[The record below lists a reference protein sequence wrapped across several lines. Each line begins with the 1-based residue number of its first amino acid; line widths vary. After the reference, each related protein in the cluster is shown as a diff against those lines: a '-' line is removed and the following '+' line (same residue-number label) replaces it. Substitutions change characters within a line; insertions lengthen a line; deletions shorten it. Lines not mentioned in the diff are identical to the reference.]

1 MPRGVLMVD
10 LILRAKSGSGG
21 PAQTEGLPRN
31 VGRLSDIG
39 LKYLKWRGTRLLE
52 RKSVAAATL
61 VAAFVSIIHA
71 RAQAPPAPTTAPTT
85 TTPVRRNPGSAYP
98 QRAPVDPAIIER
110 GKAIYG
116 VQCNFCHGSDA
127 RGGEGGPNL
136 LRSELVLKDE
146 NGELIAPVVRNG
158 REGMPKFDLPMEQI
172 GAIAAFIHS
181 FRVGGYDIS
190 RQRPPS
196 IVVGDPKGGET
207 YFNRVCSSCHSVTGN
222 LKGIASRITDAKRL
236 QQTWLAPG
244 GGRRFGGPTGR
255 VTTVTVTLPA
265 GGKVEGALNR
275 IDDFAVTLTDAEGA
289 QHTFTRE
296 GDSPKV
302 EVHDPLLPHKELL
315 PTYTDKD
322 IHDVTA
328 YLETVK

>member
-1 MPRGVLMVD
+1 V
-10 LILRAKSGSGG
+10 
-21 PAQTEGLPRN
+21 
-31 VGRLSDIG
+31 
-39 LKYLKWRGTRLLE
+39 
-52 RKSVAAATL
+52 
-61 VAAFVSIIHA
+61 
-71 RAQAPPAPTTAPTT
+71 AQAPTTPTAPTT
-85 TTPVRRNPGSAYP
+85 TAPVRRTPGSAYP
-98 QRAPVDPAIIER
+98 QRAPVDPAIVER

-172 GAIAAFIHS
+172 AAIAAFIHS

-196 IVVGDPKGGET
+196 IVVGDPKAGET

-222 LKGIASRITDAKRL
+222 LKGIASRITDPKRL
-236 QQTWLAPG
+236 QQTWLAPR
-244 GGRRFGGPTGR
+244 GGRRSGGQPGTA
-255 VTTVTVTLPA
+255 TAVTVTLTA
-265 GGKVEGALNR
+265 GGKVEGALTRIKVEGALTR
-275 IDDFAVTLTDAEGA
+275 IDDFEVTLTDAEGA

-302 EVHDPLLPHKELL
+302 EIHDPLLPHKQLL